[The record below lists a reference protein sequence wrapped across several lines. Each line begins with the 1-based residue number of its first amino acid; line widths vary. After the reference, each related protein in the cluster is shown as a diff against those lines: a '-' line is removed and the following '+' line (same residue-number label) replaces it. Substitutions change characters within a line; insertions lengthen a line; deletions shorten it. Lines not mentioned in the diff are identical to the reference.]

1 MKPRSRMVTGV
12 LVALAMAASLTFAL
26 AAPLGAQTSDGQYA
40 GMYVDQTPKVVDVGD
55 TFTTNVM
62 VTYDLNPAPG
72 LTSAPVT
79 EGEAHINFDPTK
91 LEVLGI
97 TPGTE
102 LWHVV
107 QSNFDNVAG
116 TIDFKAEVLEAPAG
130 LGATSQ
136 FLLCSLELK
145 AKGLTNGSPLL
156 FVFQGPNR
164 ITDVVFYGHSVL
176 DRNRVYNGN
185 VIVKGQR
192 APSIPSVSQWG
203 AIGMGTVMAGML
215 VWRLRRKDR
224 ETLATS

>member
-1 MKPRSRMVTGV
+1 MKPRSRMMTGV
-12 LVALAMAASLTFAL
+12 LLALAMAASLALAL
-26 AAPLGAQTSDGQYA
+26 AAPLGAQPTNYA
-40 GMYVDQTPKVVDVGD
+40 GMYVDQTPKVVGVGD

-62 VTYDLNPAPG
+62 VTYDVGPTGG

-130 LGATSQ
+130 LGAAISQ

-145 AKGLTNGSPLL
+145 AKGLTNGTPLQ
-156 FVFQGPNR
+156 FVFQGPYR
-164 ITDVVFYGHSVL
+164 ITDVRFYGHSVL
-176 DRNRVYNGN
+176 DPNRVYSGN
-185 VIVKGQR
+185 VIVRGQR

-203 AIGMGTVMAGML
+203 AIGMGTVMTGML
-215 VWRLRRKDR
+215 VWRLRRR
-224 ETLATS
+224 SASL